1 MIRILV
7 VEDDKLLLDT
17 LKFDLESEGFEII
30 PISSYEDGMNSINNN
45 FFDLAILDINLPDGD
60 GFNICKE
67 IKSISNIPVIFL
79 TARDLEDDEI
89 KGFDLGADDYIT
101 KPFSLKLLKKR
112 INAILKRVGLH
123 SNQSNYDDGF
133 LSVNFD
139 TLKVSVLDKEH
150 NLTPTE
156 FNLLIF
162 FIESKGVILTRD
174 FLLERLWDQNLKFV
188 NDHALSV
195 QINRL
200 RSKIEYEEHK
210 YIKTIYGVGYQWIG
224 QWWGDYLIFLA
235 ILFGLLA
242 LILFIKLYYN
252 EKEINRFVK
261 FHKKASETII
271 SDKRNSNYPF
281 FKDDRL
287 NRMENN
293 LRALEK
299 YINDE
304 KNKINEDKHS
314 LQTII
319 SDISHQVKTPMANIK
334 MLNEILLSKK
344 LDENQS
350 KEFINSMN
358 KEIDKL
364 NFLMQSMIT
373 ISLLETGI
381 MKFNTRVL
389 PIYNT
394 ILSSLNSTMSL
405 INEKDIDIK
414 VICNKDILVK
424 HDPKWTSEAIYNVIN
439 NAAKFSPPK
448 GIIVVVASQ
457 GQFYSSISIK
467 DNGAG
472 ISEGNMKDIF
482 KKFYSKNNKNGSGIG
497 LHLTERIIK
506 GQNGYINVNSDIGKG
521 TEFILHLPNE

>member
-1 MIRILV
+1 M
-7 VEDDKLLLDT
+7 
-17 LKFDLESEGFEII
+17 
-30 PISSYEDGMNSINNN
+30 
-45 FFDLAILDINLPDGD
+45 
-60 GFNICKE
+60 
-67 IKSISNIPVIFL
+67 
-79 TARDLEDDEI
+79 
-89 KGFDLGADDYIT
+89 
-101 KPFSLKLLKKR
+101 
-112 INAILKRVGLH
+112 
-123 SNQSNYDDGF
+123 
-133 LSVNFD
+133 
-139 TLKVSVLDKEH
+139 
-150 NLTPTE
+150 
-156 FNLLIF
+156 
-162 FIESKGVILTRD
+162 
-174 FLLERLWDQNLKFV
+174 
-188 NDHALSV
+188 
-195 QINRL
+195 
-200 RSKIEYEEHK
+200 
-210 YIKTIYGVGYQWIG
+210 
-224 QWWGDYLIFLA
+224 IFLA

-334 MLNEILLSKK
+334 MLNEILSSKK

-358 KEIDKL
+358 KEIEKL
-364 NFLMQSMIT
+364 DFLMQSMIT